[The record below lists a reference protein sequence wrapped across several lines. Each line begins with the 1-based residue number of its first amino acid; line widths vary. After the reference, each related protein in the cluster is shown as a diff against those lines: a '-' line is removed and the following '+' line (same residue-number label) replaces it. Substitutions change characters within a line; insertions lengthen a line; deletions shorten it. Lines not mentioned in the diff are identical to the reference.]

1 MTTDRA
7 LSGRSLT
14 RCRLRLRGRLRLR
27 PFFAVFLAGTVS
39 AACGGDS
46 PESTGPLIVIDGEFA
61 DWDTVP
67 PLLAD
72 PLENGRGAVDFGEI
86 RSESDD
92 SAVYFALDFGR
103 TVNAQAMQGSVMLEL
118 DTDGDPATGGTRAG
132 MSGAER
138 VIIFSP
144 LVRLFGS
151 GVVGSGIETSPP
163 GAYGIGFDYAPTW
176 ASRYFEVRIDR
187 TVFKGDRLRGRLS
200 YTTPDGET
208 ADETDVFTAALRSPS
223 GRAARLA
230 EPEVL
235 ERSPDAAFRLLTWNV
250 AARGPVNATEA
261 FDRVLHALSPDVIL
275 LDEISRDIDGGWF
288 ARRFE
293 AMGGEWTV
301 VRGESG
307 GRQTTLIASRLPL
320 ETVPLLERVE
330 YPDSIYLLSE
340 TASRQLQI
348 DLATAPVD
356 GMPVLGATVD
366 AGAGRILLVTL
377 DFACCG
383 YAGSPEDEAR
393 IFMADA
399 VHGAVRQ
406 AIGENQLA
414 GVIVSGDLNL
424 VGSRTPLDRIS
435 ADLDPEGGDLTP
447 APALRL
453 DRGSAATWWNANDRF
468 PPGRLDWVLHSRAL
482 EPVRSF
488 VFEVADLTAASAQSL
503 GLEAGDT
510 DAVSDHRP
518 VVVDFAL
525 RRQGR

>member
-1 MTTDRA
+1 
-7 LSGRSLT
+7 
-14 RCRLRLRGRLRLR
+14 LR
-27 PFFAVFLAGTVS
+27 PFVAVILAATVF

-46 PESTGPLIVIDGEFA
+46 PEWSGPLIVIDGEFA

-72 PLENGRGAVDFGEI
+72 PLENGRGAVDLGEI
-86 RSESDD
+86 RVESDD

-118 DTDGDPATGGTRAG
+118 DTDGDPATGGTEAG
-132 MSGAER
+132 MAGADR
-138 VIIFSP
+138 VILFSP
-144 LVRLFGS
+144 QGLFDS

-163 GAYGIGFDYAPTW
+163 GVYGIGFDYAPTW

-187 TVFKGDRLRGRLS
+187 TVFTGDTLRGRLS

-208 ADETDVFTAALRSPS
+208 ADETDVFTVALRPPI
-223 GRAARLA
+223 GRYARLA
-230 EPEVL
+230 EVDAL

-250 AARGPVNATEA
+250 GERGPVTATEA
-261 FDRVLHALSPDVIL
+261 FDRVLQALSPDVIV
-275 LDEISRDIDGGWF
+275 LDEIARDIDRGWF

-293 AMGGEWTV
+293 ALGGEWTV
-301 VRGESG
+301 VRGASG

-320 ETVPLLERVE
+320 EAVPLLERVE

-340 TASRQLQI
+340 IASRQLQI

-366 AGAGRILLVTL
+366 AGAGRILIVTL
-377 DFACCG
+377 DLPCCG

-393 IFMADA
+393 ILMADA
-399 VHGAVRQ
+399 VRGAVWQ
-406 AIGENQLA
+406 AIGANELA

-435 ADLDPEGGDLTP
+435 ADLDPDGGDLTP

-453 DRGSAATWWNANDRF
+453 DRASAATWWSSNDRF
-468 PPGRLDWVLHSRAL
+468 PPGRLDWVLHSGAL

-488 VFEVADLTAASAQSL
+488 VFEVADLTAAAAQSP

-525 RRQGR
+525 RPEAR